1 MIAQSIRQA
10 ESKGLKFQENKMS
23 TKKTT
28 IEKYAADLAVGC
40 SSRQAKMNPKANCAL
55 DENHGSG
62 AVSATPLPEA
72 YPVDQNGYCA
82 KTLILEEAADNLP
95 ITGVV
100 ELVETHCLH
109 PNPLSDSIYGSAVPE
124 SLVQSIMDNGI
135 SQPLVVCKPT
145 LKLISGNTR
154 LRIAKQLGVRQ
165 VPVLFLDVEFTRE
178 EEENLIVAH
187 NSARVKTNE
196 MLVRE
201 YMSFLRIEKKL
212 AEQRVAN
219 GRGRSERVQNFTPSK
234 SREIAA
240 KKVGVSY
247 TSLEAGVKVVEAID
261 RLIDQGRLDDAK
273 RLRGVLEKNGYS
285 PAKNLAAKQR
295 WLVEDERDTEGSS
308 KSAANPKPARSA
320 VLKPLPVPDS
330 SKHQVQEAPETK
342 QQDPLVPAERA
353 EESDV
358 IEKTMDT
365 QALEAFF
372 KGLDEVEVFLK
383 GGQVEFLSEEVK
395 EKIGAKLAALHGAAI
410 CGGITIKMN

>member
-1 MIAQSIRQA
+1 MRA
-10 ESKGLKFQENKMS
+10 
-23 TKKTT
+23 TKKT
-28 IEKYAADLAVGC
+28 IENYAADLAAGC
-40 SSRQAKMNPKANCAL
+40 SSTQVEINPKANCAL
-55 DENHGSG
+55 DKSDGSG

-72 YPVDQNGYCA
+72 YPVDQNGYYE
-82 KTLILEEAADNLP
+82 KTLIPEEAADNLP

-135 SQPLVVCKPT
+135 SQPLVVCKPN

-178 EEENLIVAH
+178 EEENLILAH
-187 NSARVKTNE
+187 NSVRVKTNE

-201 YMSFLRIEKKL
+201 YMSHRKIEKKL

-219 GRGRSERVQNFTPSK
+219 GRGRPARVQTFTPSK

-261 RLIDQGRLDDAK
+261 RLLEQGKPDDAA
-273 RLRGVLEKNGYS
+273 RLRTVLEENGYS
-285 PAKNLAAKQR
+285 PAKNFASKQK
-295 WLVEDERDTEGSS
+295 WLPEDEQDAERNS
-308 KSAANPKPARSA
+308 KSAANPKPAPSA

-330 SKHQVQEAPETK
+330 SIHQMQEAPKTE
-342 QQDPLVPAERA
+342 QQDPVVPVEKAED
-353 EESDV
+353 SGV

-372 KGLDEVEVFLK
+372 KSLDDVEVFLK
-383 GGQVEFLSEEVK
+383 GGHVEFLSEKLK
-395 EKIGAKLAALHGAAI
+395 EKIGAKLAALNLAAI
-410 CGGITIKMN
+410 CGGITLRMN

>member
-1 MIAQSIRQA
+1 MTVQSIRQA
-10 ESKGLKFQENKMS
+10 ESKGLKFQENKMR
-23 TKKTT
+23 TTKTT
-28 IEKYAADLAVGC
+28 TENYEADLAAGF
-40 SSRQAKMNPKANCAL
+40 SSSQVAINPKAKCAL
-55 DENHGSG
+55 EENDGSG

-72 YPVDQNGYCA
+72 YPIDQNGYCE
-82 KTLILEEAADNLP
+82 KTLIPEEAADNPP

-100 ELVETHCLH
+100 ELLDIHRLQ
-109 PNPLSDSIYGSAVPE
+109 PNPLSDSIYGNEVPE

-135 SQPLVVCKPT
+135 SQPLVVCKPN

-154 LRIAKQLGVRQ
+154 LRVAKQLGVRQ

-178 EEENLIVAH
+178 EEENLILAH

-261 RLIDQGRLDDAK
+261 RLIDQGRLDDAE

-295 WLVEDERDTEGSS
+295 WLIEYERDTEGSS
-308 KSAANPKPARSA
+308 KSAANPKPAPSA

-330 SKHQVQEAPETK
+330 SRHQVQEAPETK

-372 KGLDEVEVFLK
+372 KGLDELEAFLN
-383 GGQVEFLSEEVK
+383 GAQVEFLSEEVK
-395 EKIGAKLAALHGAAI
+395 EKIGAKLAALNLAAI
-410 CGGITIKMN
+410 CGGITPRMN